1 MDSAKYA
8 HRRAAG
14 TDLWYAAAV
23 FDAFM
28 TSDGWIAL
36 VTLAAMEIVLGIDN
50 IVFIS
55 IITARVPRA
64 IQKNVRSAGLALAL
78 VTRIGLL
85 LTISWVMGLTE
96 PMFTVGS
103 RGISGRDLILVGGGL
118 FLLAK
123 STREIFEKLEVELP
137 DEHGPKSEVPKKIS
151 IPLVLAQI
159 AILDI
164 VFSLDSVV
172 TAVGMAKD
180 IPIMVAAMFIAMLV
194 MLVGAGAVGDFVNK
208 HPSMTVLALSFLMLI
223 GVMLIAEGFGEHVS
237 KGYIYFAM
245 AFSLVVELINMR
257 MRKARAAPVHLHSP
271 HAPKPAAAPSPVVA
285 PIDNG

>member
-1 MDSAKYA
+1 MGGPPGRTFGMQRSVLDPF
-8 HRRAAG
+8 
-14 TDLWYAAAV
+14 L
-23 FDAFM
+23 

-55 IITARVPRA
+55 IIAARVPRA
-64 IQKNVRSAGLALAL
+64 LQKNVRSAGLALAL
-78 VTRIGLL
+78 ITRIGLL

-96 PMFTVGS
+96 PLFTVAN
-103 RGISGRDLILVGGGL
+103 RAISGRDLILVGGGL
-118 FLLAK
+118 FLVAK
-123 STREIFEKLEVELP
+123 STREVFEKLEVEQP
-137 DEHGPKSEVPKKIS
+137 DEHGPKSEVPKKVS
-151 IPLVLAQI
+151 VPLVLAQI

-194 MLVGAGAVGDFVNK
+194 MMVGAGAVGDFVNK

-245 AFSLVVELINMR
+245 AFSLGVELINMR
-257 MRKARAAPVHLHSP
+257 MRKARAAPVQLHSP
-271 HAPKPAAAPSPVVA
+271 HEPKPSPAVAAAEVLTPV
-285 PIDNG
+285 DNG